1 MQEEFVR
8 WKLHAFTG
16 EKRLSKS
23 DCTNRTSLRKSSYA
37 TKYSTYTSTSGNYQ
51 NAEEGY
57 RRQEK
62 GNRSIWNCTEVS
74 RKRESSP

>member
-8 WKLHAFTG
+8 GKPHAFNS

-23 DCTNRTSLRKSSYA
+23 DCTNRTSLRKPFYA

-51 NAEEGY
+51 KVREDHG
-57 RRQEK
+57 RRWKHMETY
-62 GNRSIWNCTEVS
+62 GSL
-74 RKRESSP
+74 